1 MIPSRENIDKA
12 LKSREWDFGN
22 EVLYELCN
30 KNFKHEE
37 ECKIIAKVWLIGRS
51 YAAAIERRRNK
62 TDINDDFYISKVAP
76 LFKNSKIDSLLASL
90 NRRKEITTEN
100 LMEILRVHYYLMQ
113 EIKKI
118 TKIEKRSFC
127 SKYLHFH
134 LPDLFFI
141 YDSRVVTALRKYSS
155 RVPKECTYLTKSE
168 NIDNEYA
175 KFFVKSFALKKQI
188 KKEYNLK
195 LTNRQF
201 DKILILT
208 ANNNLKVQQ

>member
-1 MIPSRENIDKA
+1 MIPSKENIDNA
-12 LKSREWDFGN
+12 LKSSEWDFGN
-22 EVLYELCN
+22 KVLYELCK
-30 KNFKHEE
+30 KNFEHKEDG
-37 ECKIIAKVWLIGRS
+37 KIIAKVWLIGRS

-76 LFKNSKIDSLLASL
+76 LFKNSDIDSLLVSI
-90 NRRKEITTEN
+90 NRGIEITIEN
-100 LMEILRVHYYLMQ
+100 LEEILKVHYYLMQ

-118 TKIEKRSFC
+118 TEIEKRSFC

-155 RVPKECTYLTKSE
+155 RVPKEFLYLPKSE
-168 NIDNEYA
+168 SVDNEYA
-175 KFFVKSFALKKQI
+175 KFFVKSFVLKKQI
-188 KKEYNLK
+188 EKEYNLK

-208 ANNNLKVQQ
+208 ANNNLKDQ

>member
-1 MIPSRENIDKA
+1 MIPSKENIDNA
-12 LKSREWDFGN
+12 LKSSEWDFGN
-22 EVLYELCN
+22 EVLYELCS

-37 ECKIIAKVWLIGRS
+37 DGKIIAKVWLIGRS

-76 LFKNSKIDSLLASL
+76 LFKNSEIDNLLASI
-90 NRRKEITTEN
+90 NRGIEITTEN
-100 LMEILRVHYYLMQ
+100 LKEILWVHYYLMQ
-113 EIKKI
+113 EIKRI
-118 TKIEKRSFC
+118 TEIEKRSFC

-134 LPDLFFI
+134 LPNLFFI

-155 RVPKECTYLTKSE
+155 TVPKELAYLTKSE

-175 KFFVKSFALKKQI
+175 KFFLKSFVLKNQI
-188 KKEYNLK
+188 EREYNLK

-208 ANNNLKVQQ
+208 ANNNLKVQ

>member
-1 MIPSRENIDKA
+1 MIPSKEDIDNA
-12 LKSREWDFGN
+12 LKSSEWDFGN
-22 EVLYELCN
+22 KVLYELCK
-30 KNFKHEE
+30 KNFEHKEDG
-37 ECKIIAKVWLIGRS
+37 KIIAKVWLIGRS

-76 LFKNSKIDSLLASL
+76 LFKNSDIDSLLVSI
-90 NRRKEITTEN
+90 NSGIEITVEN
-100 LMEILRVHYYLMQ
+100 LKKILWVHYYLMQ

-155 RVPKECTYLTKSE
+155 RVPKEFLYLTKSE
-168 NIDNEYA
+168 NVDNEYA
-175 KFFVKSFALKKQI
+175 KFFVKSFVLKKQI
-188 KKEYNLK
+188 EKEYNLK

-208 ANNNLKVQQ
+208 ANNNLKNQ